1 MNMKKIEYHS
11 LYVLKAL
18 AALFVLMIHLE
29 FYKRQ
34 YLEPIF
40 KCGVPVFYIISGFF
54 LYSANPYQNEERN
67 IRKGMTKI
75 FKIMLFFNLAYF
87 ILQYAES
94 LFRNRAIK
102 CATSTIDF
110 TTGCSFRA
118 ISDILRIP

>member
-18 AALFVLMIHLE
+18 AALFVLMIHFE

-54 LYSANPYQNEERN
+54 LYSANPISERGK
-67 IRKGMTKI
+67 IRKGMKKI
-75 FKIMLFFNLAYF
+75 IYHF
-87 ILQYAES
+87 
-94 LFRNRAIK
+94 
-102 CATSTIDF
+102 
-110 TTGCSFRA
+110 
-118 ISDILRIP
+118 DI